1 MPHFNHD
8 LEQVKVRELLLAQVQ
23 GQTSHAIQIEFFDDL
38 KTRLS
43 RIDELEDS
51 VDDLQT
57 EAEDKQTAIH
67 DLEGEK
73 ADVEKDLEK
82 AEDQIC
88 DLETLLADAQDEH
101 KALREKIAELLLAPG
116 EVHTPREEKIVALI
130 LAGD

>member
-1 MPHFNHD
+1 
-8 LEQVKVRELLLAQVQ
+8 VKVRELLSAQVQ
-23 GQTSHAIQIEFFDDL
+23 GQTAHCVQIEFFDDL

-57 EAEDKQTAIH
+57 EAKDKQTAIH

-82 AEDQIC
+82 AEDRIC
-88 DLETLLADAQDEH
+88 DLETLLADARYEIARWEEDH
-101 KALREKIAELLLAPG
+101 KALRERIAELLLAPG
-116 EVHTPREEKIVALI
+116 EAHTPREEKIVALI